1 MKIVFDSIYCKIRG
15 FLLLCGMMSLFS
27 ICLSQSNMSNEI
39 NSILTDSKLPYEEQF
54 KEVTEAMHKYS
65 YQFADEKIKLC
76 REQLLPYF
84 LKFSKNTEVRKQN
97 LAEIYLILSDNYLY
111 VENVPES
118 LAAIDTLLQYA
129 ENIQNLYQRAY
140 YYRKYAERQDKIGNR
155 KLGHEYIYKAIDIYD
170 KLGGC
175 EKEIERCYYVIAG
188 DYALISELNGLRDIK
203 NKIKALYDKT
213 GSWQMLYDYY
223 GAEGTYNS
231 MLFQFDMA
239 DQEIC
244 WNKAVDYFKKAIS
257 ILEYHQN
264 ELDESV
270 AWAWMY
276 FNIAY
281 LYSFKGEDFYS
292 DSLVVYLDKAE
303 KAKKGDYMDVEIE
316 LSVNYLK
323 ILNYFNKR
331 QYDLAEQKSLE
342 SVEILNKAQRNS
354 LLSMSCATY
363 EMLSTIYE
371 KMGKMQLAL
380 QYHKRFFKAY
390 EKQFTLEKKEA
401 LNEMNMKFEAQKK
414 ETQIILLKQKIAAE
428 RKILVAIVLLV
439 ISLMAS
445 IGFIV
450 WNFRLR
456 RKNLEQEVY
465 ESALQSELQREEL
478 KQLESVKERIQNN
491 KATVVVEKIKLLIEE
506 SIISKEEKREYLK
519 KVEEIPLDVI
529 EKIHFSSNEQLS
541 MMDLKYIICFLIDMK
556 AKDVGLLFNIS
567 SESVRK
573 VHYRIRKKI
582 GKNSLV

>member
-1 MKIVFDSIYCKIRG
+1 
-15 FLLLCGMMSLFS
+15 
-27 ICLSQSNMSNEI
+27 MSNEV
-39 NSILTDSKLPYEEQF
+39 NSILTDPKLPYEEQF
-54 KEVTEAMHKYS
+54 KETIEAMHKYS
-65 YQFADEKIKLC
+65 YQFANEKIKLC
-76 REQLLPYF
+76 RKQLLPHF
-84 LKFSKNTEVRKQN
+84 LEFSKNPEVRKQN
-97 LAEIYLILSDNYLY
+97 LAEIYLILSDNYLF
-111 VENVPES
+111 VENVSES
-118 LAAIDTLLQYA
+118 LTAIDTLLYYA
-129 ENIQNLYQRAY
+129 DNIQNSYKRAY

-155 KLGHEYIYKAIDIYD
+155 KLGHEYIYKAINIYD

-188 DYALISELNGLRDIK
+188 DYAIISELNGLRDVK
-203 NKIKALYDKT
+203 NKIKALYDKI
-213 GSWQMLYDYY
+213 GSRQMLYDYY

-239 DQEIC
+239 DQETS

-257 ILEYHQN
+257 TVEYHQN
-264 ELDESV
+264 ELDENV

-276 FNIAY
+276 FNVAY
-281 LYSFKGEDFYS
+281 LYSFKNDDFYS
-292 DSLVVYLDKAE
+292 DSLVAYLDKAE

-323 ILNYFNKR
+323 ILNYFNKG
-331 QYDLAEQKSLE
+331 QYDLAEQKALE

-371 KMGKMQLAL
+371 KMGKMNLAL
-380 QYHKRFFKAY
+380 QYHKCFFKAY

-414 ETQIILLKQKIAAE
+414 EIQIILLEQKIAAE
-428 RKILVAIVLLV
+428 HKILVAVVLLV
-439 ISLMAS
+439 ISLAAS

-491 KATVVVEKIKLLIEE
+491 KAIVVVEKIKLLIEE

-519 KVEEIPLDVI
+519 KIEEIPLDVI
-529 EKIHFSSNEQLS
+529 EKIHFSSDEQLS

-582 GKNSLV
+582 GKSSLV